1 MPIVQDAPQD
11 TLRNE
16 PAAPQQQHHALR
28 RLLTVPLGVV
38 AAVVT
43 IAVASLAAVLGAP
56 MALRPGSGGGPCGWA
71 YSRSTTP

>member
-1 MPIVQDAPQD
+1 MPTVQDAPQD
-11 TLRNE
+11 TVRDE

-38 AAVVT
+38 AALVT
-43 IAVASLAAVLGAP
+43 IAVASLAA
-56 MALRPGSGGGPCGWA
+56 PCGWA